1 MKENMR
7 AGIIYKVV
15 NSITEE
21 IYVGATTNSIEER
34 KRDHIHKANSNIGH
48 RFQEAIG
55 TYGPE
60 AFFWEQIDTASTTDE
75 LAKKEVKYIEEYKSF
90 EEGYN
95 SDKGG
100 GFKKSVFQ
108 YCIETGKLIKSYPD
122 LESAANAVSANKKSI
137 SNCCLNYCKTCKGYI
152 WSYSDALD
160 VISNLDLRRKTVNQI
175 SLDGDLIDCYES
187 ASEASRKTGISKT
200 CITRCCRNERKQS
213 GGFLWNYS

>member
-1 MKENMR
+1 MAN
-7 AGIIYKVV
+7 IIYKVTNV
-15 NSITEE
+15 SNNEFYI
-21 IYVGATTNSIEER
+21 GATTKALEER
-34 KRDHIHKANSNIGH
+34 KKDHHQKSSKKVGSYFH
-48 RFQEAIG
+48 EAIG

-60 AFFWEQIDTASTTDE
+60 AFLWEQIDTASNIDE
-75 LAKKEVKYIEEYKSF
+75 LAQKEVKYIEEYNSF

-152 WSYSDALD
+152 WSYSDTLH